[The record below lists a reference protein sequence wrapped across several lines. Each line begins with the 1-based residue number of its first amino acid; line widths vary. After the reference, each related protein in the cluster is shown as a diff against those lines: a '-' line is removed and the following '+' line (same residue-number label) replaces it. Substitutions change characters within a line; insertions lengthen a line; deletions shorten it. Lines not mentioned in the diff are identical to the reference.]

1 MSFPVKTEKYEG
13 PLDLLLDLIK
23 RNKVDICD
31 ISLMDIT
38 EQYINAVSDLKYDM
52 DKMSDFLLMTSKLI
66 ELKSRYLLYLKREIE
81 EDPTEEIKMSLEIY
95 KTYKS
100 VTQYLKTKEI
110 DLDGIFSRKP
120 AEIFTEEEFNL
131 EEMTLSKLFEIT
143 DRIIKRKNT
152 KHTIISFKF
161 PPVEEMIKK
170 IKTYL
175 EKNNKAV
182 FFKLQDKEKNAQ
194 KVAIFL
200 SLLEITHSEHCHISQ
215 NKKFGEISVETT
227 GV

>member
-66 ELKSRYLLYLKREIE
+66 ELKSGYLLYLKREIE

-120 AEIFTEEEFNL
+120 AETFTEEEFNL

-182 FFKLQDKEKNAQ
+182 FFKLQDKEENAQ

>member
-38 EQYINAVSDLKYDM
+38 EQYINAVLDLKYDM

-66 ELKSRYLLYLKREIE
+66 ELKSEYLLYLKREIE

-182 FFKLQDKEKNAQ
+182 FFKLQDKEENAQ

>member
-66 ELKSRYLLYLKREIE
+66 ELKSGYLLYLKREIE
-81 EDPTEEIKMSLEIY
+81 EDPTEEIKISLEIY

-182 FFKLQDKEKNAQ
+182 FFKLQDKEENAQ

>member
-182 FFKLQDKEKNAQ
+182 FFKLQDKEENAQ

>member
-38 EQYINAVSDLKYDM
+38 EQYINAVLDLKYDM

-66 ELKSRYLLYLKREIE
+66 ELKSEYLLYLKREIE

-110 DLDGIFSRKP
+110 D
-120 AEIFTEEEFNL
+120 
-131 EEMTLSKLFEIT
+131 
-143 DRIIKRKNT
+143 
-152 KHTIISFKF
+152 
-161 PPVEEMIKK
+161 
-170 IKTYL
+170 
-175 EKNNKAV
+175 
-182 FFKLQDKEKNAQ
+182 
-194 KVAIFL
+194 
-200 SLLEITHSEHCHISQ
+200 
-215 NKKFGEISVETT
+215 
-227 GV
+227 

>member
-66 ELKSRYLLYLKREIE
+66 ELKSGYLLYLKREIE

-182 FFKLQDKEKNAQ
+182 FFKLQDKEENAQ

-215 NKKFGEISVETT
+215 NKRFGEISVETT

>member
-66 ELKSRYLLYLKREIE
+66 ELKSEYLLYLKREIE

-182 FFKLQDKEKNAQ
+182 FFKLQDKEENAQ

>member
-66 ELKSRYLLYLKREIE
+66 ELKSGYLLYLKREIE

-182 FFKLQDKEKNAQ
+182 FFKLQDKEENAQ

>member
-66 ELKSRYLLYLKREIE
+66 ELKSGYLLYLKREIE

-120 AEIFTEEEFNL
+120 AEIFTEKEFNL

-182 FFKLQDKEKNAQ
+182 FFKLQDKEENAQ